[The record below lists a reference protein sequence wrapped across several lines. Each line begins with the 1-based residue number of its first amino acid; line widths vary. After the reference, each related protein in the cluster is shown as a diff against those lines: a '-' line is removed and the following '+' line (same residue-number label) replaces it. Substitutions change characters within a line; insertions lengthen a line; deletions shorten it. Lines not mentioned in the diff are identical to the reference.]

1 MKEYIL
7 PIVFILIYI
16 VSGFIVRKTFKK
28 LQNKILSLSLRLSDV
43 EKELGL
49 EV

>member
-7 PIVFILIYI
+7 PIIFILIYVI
-16 VSGFIVRKTFKK
+16 SIFVVLNIFKK
-28 LQNKILSLSLRLSDV
+28 LQNQIVSLRSRLSDV
-43 EKELGL
+43 EKEIGL